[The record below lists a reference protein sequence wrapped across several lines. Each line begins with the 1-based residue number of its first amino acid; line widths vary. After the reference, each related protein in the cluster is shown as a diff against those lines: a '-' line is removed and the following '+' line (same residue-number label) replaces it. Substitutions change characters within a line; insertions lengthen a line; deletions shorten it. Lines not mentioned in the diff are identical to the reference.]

1 MKILAVHN
9 RYQRPGGED
18 QVFVDETALLEARG
32 HRVVRCEVHNDQV
45 EHMNRLTLAKDTV
58 WNTSAYRELGALI
71 RRERP
76 DVAHFHNT
84 LPLVSPA
91 GYYAARAE
99 GVPVVQTLHNYRLL
113 CPVSLFFRDGR
124 VCEDCMGKTVP
135 WPGVVHGCYRGSRA
149 ASGVIATMLT
159 VHRALRTWTEMVD
172 VYVALTE
179 FARNKFVEGG
189 LPAGKIVVKPNF
201 VAPDPGPGQ
210 GGGGYALFVGRLAPE
225 KGTGTM
231 LDAWDRLGTGFPLK
245 IVGDGP
251 LKDRV
256 AGAAAGRSNVE
267 LLGHRPVADVHALM
281 READMLIFPSEWYET
296 FGRVAA
302 EAFAA
307 GTPVVAADIGA
318 VAELVEHGRTGLK
331 FRPGDPEDLA
341 AQVEWALSHPA
352 ELRTYA
358 CGGQGR
364 VRGKVHRGAQLPG
377 ADGDLRVPPW
387 SARRCRLDPG
397 FAARARHA
405 GGRHLLRG
413 RFPARGA
420 MGAARGDRRTCA
432 WRPCTWSWRPSTR
445 RRFSGW

>member
-18 QVFVDETALLEARG
+18 QVFVEETALLESRN
-32 HRVVRCEVHNDQV
+32 HRVLRWEVHNDQV
-45 EHMNRLTLAKDTV
+45 GHTSRLSLAKDTV
-58 WNTSAYRELGALI
+58 WNTSAYRELRALI

-76 DVAHFHNT
+76 DVVHFHNT
-84 LPLVSPA
+84 LPLISPA

-113 CPVSLFFRDGR
+113 CPVALFFRDGR
-124 VCEDCMGKTVP
+124 VCEDCMGKAVP

-149 ASGVIATMLT
+149 ASGVVATMLT

-172 VYVALTE
+172 VYVALTG
-179 FARNKFVEGG
+179 FARDKFVEGG

-201 VAPDPGPGQ
+201 VAPDPGQGQ

-231 LDAWDRLGTGFPLK
+231 LAAWDRPETSIPLK

-251 LKDRV
+251 SKDRV
-256 AGAAAGRSNVE
+256 ARAAATRPDVE
-267 LLGHRPVADVHALM
+267 WLGHRPVAEVHRLM
-281 READMLIFPSEWYET
+281 RDADMLIFPSEWYET

-307 GTPVVAADIGA
+307 GTPVVASDIGA
-318 VAELVEHGRTGLK
+318 VAGLVDHGRTGLK

-341 AQVEWALSHPA
+341 AQVGWLLSQP
-352 ELRTYA
+352 
-358 CGGQGR
+358 
-364 VRGKVHRGAQLPG
+364 AQL
-377 ADGDLRVPPW
+377 
-387 SARRCRLDPG
+387 RRMRRE
-397 FAARARHA
+397 ARAEFEARYTA
-405 GGRHLLRG
+405 ESNYPKLMEIYRSALERKKV
-413 RFPARGA
+413 PA
-420 MGAARGDRRTCA
+420 
-432 WRPCTWSWRPSTR
+432 
-445 RRFSGW
+445 

>member
-18 QVFVDETALLEARG
+18 QVFLDETTLLESQNHHVLRY
-32 HRVVRCEVHNDQV
+32 EVHNEQV
-45 EHMNRLTLAKDTV
+45 KHMGRLTLAKDTV
-58 WNTSAYRELGALI
+58 WNTSAYRELRALI

-99 GVPVVQTLHNYRLL
+99 GVPVIQTLHNYRLL
-113 CPVSLFFRDGR
+113 CPVALFFRDGR
-124 VCEDCMGKTVP
+124 VCEDCMGKAVP

-159 VHRALRTWTEMVD
+159 VHRALRTWTEMID

-179 FARNKFVEGG
+179 FARNKFIEGG

-201 VAPDPGPGQ
+201 VAPDPGRGQ

-231 LDAWDRLGTGFPLK
+231 LDAWDRLATKFPLK

-251 LKDRV
+251 LKDQVVRV
-256 AGAAAGRSNVE
+256 AARRSDVE
-267 LLGHRPVADVHALM
+267 WLGHRPVADVHALM
-281 READMLIFPSEWYET
+281 RKADMLVFPSQWYET

-307 GTPVVAADIGA
+307 GTPVIAADIGA

-341 AQVEWALSHPA
+341 AQVGWALSHPA
-352 ELRTYA
+352 ELRRMREEVRAEFETKYTA
-358 CGGQGR
+358 ERNYLALMEIYEAALGR
-364 VRGKVHRGAQLPG
+364 K
-377 ADGDLRVPPW
+377 RVT
-387 SARRCRLDPG
+387 A
-397 FAARARHA
+397 
-405 GGRHLLRG
+405 
-413 RFPARGA
+413 
-420 MGAARGDRRTCA
+420 
-432 WRPCTWSWRPSTR
+432 
-445 RRFSGW
+445 

>member
-1 MKILAVHN
+1 LCQMKILAVHN

-18 QVFVDETALLEARG
+18 QVFVDETALLETRN
-32 HRVVRCEVHNDQV
+32 HRVLRYEVHNDQV
-45 EHMNRLTLAKDTV
+45 KQVNRLILAKDTV

-76 DVAHFHNT
+76 DVVHFHNT

-99 GVPVVQTLHNYRLL
+99 GVPVIQTLHNYRLL
-113 CPVSLFFRDGR
+113 CPVALFFRDGR
-124 VCEDCMGKTVP
+124 VCEDCMGKAVP
-135 WPGVVHGCYRGSRA
+135 WPGVVHRCYRGSRT

-179 FARNKFVEGG
+179 FARKKFIEGG
-189 LPAGKIVVKPNF
+189 LPAEKIVVKPNF
-201 VAPDPGPGQ
+201 VAPDPGRGQ

-231 LDAWDRLGTGFPLK
+231 LAAWNRLGTRISLK

-251 LKDRV
+251 LRDQV
-256 AGAAAGRSNVE
+256 VEAAATQSNVE
-267 LLGHRPVADVHALM
+267 WLGHRSVADVHALM
-281 READMLIFPSEWYET
+281 GKADMLVFPSQWYET

-307 GTPVVAADIGA
+307 GTPVIAANIGA

-331 FRPGDPEDLA
+331 FRTGDPEDLVT
-341 AQVEWALSHPA
+341 QVEWALSHPT
-352 ELRTYA
+352 ELRSM
-358 CGGQGR
+358 R
-364 VRGKVHRGAQLPG
+364 EEVRAEFEAKYTAERNYRRLMEIYEAALERTKV
-377 ADGDLRVPPW
+377 
-387 SARRCRLDPG
+387 
-397 FAARARHA
+397 
-405 GGRHLLRG
+405 
-413 RFPARGA
+413 PA
-420 MGAARGDRRTCA
+420 
-432 WRPCTWSWRPSTR
+432 
-445 RRFSGW
+445 